1 MVDRSLKRYWR
12 ENISPKKPTVQ
23 TLSNQIMP
31 NSGVVSEETIPENNA
46 GDVVSGGLKDSVN
59 HQEVDFSAIKVK
71 QRYDHFDGDNWYV
84 VRIEAIETLALDPR
98 QVAGESVG
106 SEQTYPGRVRIHY
119 TQWKTDK
126 YDRWI
131 GVYKFA
137 GESGSLVPQ
146 LDLDTKVNLK
156 PLHTF
161 TKARSV
167 KRKRAVRK
175 PTYEYVEVVEDSSTP
190 HKTPEKEED
199 HSKFVYFTT
208 KRGRRQK
215 MLRSKYLQQQKQQP
229 RKP

>member
-1 MVDRSLKRYWR
+1 MSK
-12 ENISPKKPTVQ
+12 
-23 TLSNQIMP
+23 
-31 NSGVVSEETIPENNA
+31 SGVVSEETIPENNA
-46 GDVVSGGLKDSVN
+46 GDVVSSTLKDTV
-59 HQEVDFSAIKVK
+59 HKEVDFSAIKVK
-71 QRYDHFDGDNWYV
+71 QRYDHFDGNDWYV
-84 VRIEAIETLALDPR
+84 VRVEAIETLVLNPSQAS
-98 QVAGESVG
+98 GESG
-106 SEQTYPGRVRIHY
+106 GNEQTYPKRVQIHY
-119 TQWKTDK
+119 AKWKTKK

-131 GVYKFA
+131 GVYKLA
-137 GESGSLVPQ
+137 DENGILVPQ